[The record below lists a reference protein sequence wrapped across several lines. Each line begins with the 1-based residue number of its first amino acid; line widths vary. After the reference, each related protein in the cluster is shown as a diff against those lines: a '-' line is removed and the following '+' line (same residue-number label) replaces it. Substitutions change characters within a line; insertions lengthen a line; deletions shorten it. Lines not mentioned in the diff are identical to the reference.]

1 MSANSGLVT
10 ATYQGDQCWPPVAI
24 ISVRL
29 MQPNFNTVEFIV
41 VTKQPSSRI
50 VVSWLK
56 VAMIVPVII
65 QYLWVNNMS

>member
-1 MSANSGLVT
+1 
-10 ATYQGDQCWPPVAI
+10 
-24 ISVRL
+24 